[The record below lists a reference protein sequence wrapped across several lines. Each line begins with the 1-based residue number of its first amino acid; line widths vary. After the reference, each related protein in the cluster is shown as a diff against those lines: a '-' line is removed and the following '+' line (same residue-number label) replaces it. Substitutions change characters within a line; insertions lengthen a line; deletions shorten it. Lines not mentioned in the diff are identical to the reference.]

1 MCRRVT
7 SRVVTVMAG
16 VFSLAISLHAQTQ
29 PSEWRH
35 IGNAAFNLGL
45 SSVATGPVDRVWY
58 SEDGLRLF
66 ARTHSG
72 KTFETDDFEK
82 WRSVAKPSDPPWQ
95 ESAPAASVP
104 EPAAKIRQ
112 ASRSRM
118 YGLGLAAYRSEDGGA
133 SWSNLTQFRGAS
145 LLGPGLSDLAVSPR
159 DPDELAV
166 AGAGGVWRSADGG
179 LSWSGLNQFLPNLPV
194 SRILSSPSG
203 MRGLR
208 IALSTPGTSELEWM
222 PGEKSAWRIVDNAD
236 ISQEASVRSALSRA
250 FGTSITALGVS
261 GTYLYAGSSDGQLW
275 SSADKGWS
283 WSAPSDRLAGPVES
297 IFVNPKDPRIAVAAL
312 GRRDLSASFQTKAAH
327 VLRTMN
333 GGIFW
338 DDMTASLPDS
348 AAHGVTADST
358 GGAVYVATD
367 AGVFMTATDLG
378 SAGTPTNWIA
388 IGEKLPQAAAVDVK
402 LDAGANQLFVALD
415 GMGVYATIA
424 PHRLRDVR
432 VVNAADFSSRA
443 TAPGG
448 LLSVIGAHVQSAQ
461 SGSGPV
467 PVLAASDLASQIQV
481 PFNAQGSS
489 VALSIESAS
498 GRFAMGFA
506 LRSASPAIFVDP
518 DGSPLVL
525 DSESGVLLDS
535 SKPARP
541 KSRIQI
547 LATGLGRVRPDYP
560 AGVAA
565 PLNEPPQV
573 VARVR
578 VYMDGIPLEVTQA
591 ILAPGYIGYYL
602 IEAELPAIVNQGAAE
617 LYVEVEGQA
626 SNHVRLYLAQ

>member
-7 SRVVTVMAG
+7 SRLVAVMAG
-16 VFSLAISLHAQTQ
+16 VLSLAISLHAQTE

-35 IGNAAFNLGL
+35 IGNAAFDLGL

-66 ARTHSG
+66 ARTRSG
-72 KTFETDDFEK
+72 KTFETEDFER
-82 WRSVAKPSDPPWQ
+82 WRSLANPLDPPVEQ
-95 ESAPAASVP
+95 SAPAISAP

-118 YGLGLAAYRSEDGGA
+118 YGLGLAAYRSEDSGV
-133 SWSNLTQFRGAS
+133 SWSNLTQYRGSS
-145 LLGPGLSDLAVSPR
+145 LLGSGLSDLAVSPR

-179 LSWSGLNQFLPNLPV
+179 LSWSGLNLFLPNLPV
-194 SRILSSPSG
+194 SRILALPSG
-203 MRGLR
+203 TRGLR
-208 IALSTPGTSELEWM
+208 ILLGTPGASELEWV
-222 PGEKSAWRIVDNAD
+222 PGEKLTWRIVDNAD
-236 ISQEASVRSALSRA
+236 VSQEASVKSALSRA
-250 FGTSITALGVS
+250 FGVSVTAFGVS
-261 GTYLYAGSSDGQLW
+261 GTYLYAGSAEGQLW

-283 WSAPSDRLAGPVES
+283 WSAPSDRLAAPVES

-312 GRRDLSASFQTKAAH
+312 GRRDAANVQTKAAH

-348 AAHGVTADST
+348 AAHGVTADPT
-358 GGAVYVATD
+358 GGAIYVATD
-367 AGVFMTATDLG
+367 AGVFMTVTDLAR
-378 SAGTPTNWIA
+378 AGTPTSWLS
-388 IGEKLPQAAAVDVK
+388 IGEKLPRAAAADVK
-402 LDAGANQLFVALD
+402 LDAGGNQLFVALE
-415 GMGVYATIA
+415 GLGVYATIA
-424 PHRLRDVR
+424 PHRIRDIR

-448 LLSVIGAHVQSAQ
+448 LLSVIGARVQSAQ
-461 SGSGPV
+461 TNSTAA

-481 PFNAQGSS
+481 PFDAQGSS
-489 VALSIESAS
+489 VALSINAAS
-498 GRFAMGFA
+498 GRYSMGFA

-525 DSESGVLLDS
+525 DSDSGVLLDS

-541 KSRIQI
+541 KSRVQI

-565 PLNEPPQV
+565 PLNDPPRV
-573 VARVR
+573 VAQVK
-578 VYMDGIPLEVTQA
+578 VYMDRIPLEVTQA

-602 IEAELPAIVNQGAAE
+602 IEAEIPAIVNQGSAE

-626 SNHVRLYLAQ
+626 SNPVRLYLAQ